1 MCRIR
6 FWLRRE
12 TAGGTYYFQFSK
24 SKVMKCLSDVDIYY
38 YGTLILMESSLR
50 AILLGQ
56 RDGTIVRLKTV
67 LRVGTNEILVKGWF
81 YDKTTF
87 RQRDSNTK

>member
-1 MCRIR
+1 
-6 FWLRRE
+6 
-12 TAGGTYYFQFSK
+12 
-24 SKVMKCLSDVDIYY
+24 MKCLSDVDIYY

-56 RDGTIVRLKTV
+56 RERTIVRLKTV

-81 YDKTTF
+81 
-87 RQRDSNTK
+87 